1 MKNILEKEIQIKIC
15 LVGDEKVGK
24 TSLIRSFNRE
34 SFNEIYEPT
43 LVVKCIYKK
52 IKFINK
58 EIELNIWDSYG
69 NEKFR
74 KVNKSFYKDSAIIIF
89 VYDITNKNTFEN
101 IKNFWY
107 KDIQT
112 NFDSKPMMVIVG
124 NKTDLYEAE
133 EVKEEEEARDY
144 AKSINSKFKLFSAKE
159 DFGFG
164 GFLYDLIGDYLLPE

>member
-1 MKNILEKEIQIKIC
+1 M
-15 LVGDEKVGK
+15 
-24 TSLIRSFNRE
+24 
-34 SFNEIYEPT
+34 IY
-43 LVVKCIYKK
+43 
-52 IKFINK
+52 INK
-58 EIELNIWDSYG
+58 EIELNICDTYG
-69 NEKFR
+69 YEKYR
-74 KVNKSFYKDSAIIIF
+74 IVNKLFYKDSAIIIL
-89 VYDITNKNTFEN
+89 VYDITNKKTFEN

-133 EVKEEEEARDY
+133 EVKEEEARDY

-164 GFLYDLIGDYLLPE
+164 GFLYDLIGDYLIPE